1 MLYLVSQLL
10 IDVFSHTMDKTN
22 QNVLSHF
29 LKKPGVPAKGALVL
43 TQDTLVTGGTGME
56 QLWNKV
62 QQYFTAYGQICDL
75 KLRSRVAAA
84 RPSFLRV
91 LQLSFWL
98 KIILIDNADGWSNTS
113 LMKKILTKLLAVI
126 NTEAE
131 TIQLTVICAHFRHK
145 FPDQLNDVPSK

>member
-56 QLWNKV
+56 QL
-62 QQYFTAYGQICDL
+62 
-75 KLRSRVAAA
+75 
-84 RPSFLRV
+84 
-91 LQLSFWL
+91 
-98 KIILIDNADGWSNTS
+98 
-113 LMKKILTKLLAVI
+113 
-126 NTEAE
+126 
-131 TIQLTVICAHFRHK
+131 
-145 FPDQLNDVPSK
+145 